1 MDESDRPGAGAPR
14 LAWAEQILMDQG
26 DAICVLDLEDRIT
39 FVIRAA
45 ECLLDRPREELLGLS
60 QGQVLGETAVGL

>member
-1 MDESDRPGAGAPR
+1 
-14 LAWAEQILMDQG
+14 MDQG